1 MLALRYGVKI
11 ARNGRQINTSK
22 YPYRL
27 KVTLPFVEGER
38 LAVSAPRIVLLAY
51 GKSVEGLAEFAA
63 AYVPKVFP
71 WYRRYTIEDLRG
83 EVITETTR

>member
-11 ARNGRQINTSK
+11 ARNGRQINTDK

-27 KVTLPFVEGER
+27 KVMLSFEEGEHPFG
-38 LAVSAPRIVLLAY
+38 STPRKVLLAY

-63 AYVPKVFP
+63 SHVPKVFP
-71 WYRRYTIEDLRG
+71 RYRRYTIEDLRG